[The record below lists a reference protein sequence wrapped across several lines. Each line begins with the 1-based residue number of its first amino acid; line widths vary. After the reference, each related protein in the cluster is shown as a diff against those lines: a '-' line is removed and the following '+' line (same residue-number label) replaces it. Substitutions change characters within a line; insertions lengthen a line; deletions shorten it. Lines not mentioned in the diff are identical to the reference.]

1 MPSTHEER
9 RDYSKISAD
18 IKAFV
23 HDELED
29 HERREKAWIE
39 NLLKGFPDG
48 DIEGHRLYHEKKI
61 QAAKAE
67 AEFWDVAKSEAL
79 KNGISGI
86 FSVLRWVAVLAL
98 LGLAYK
104 LGFGPAVARLFG
116 VAL

>member
-1 MPSTHEER
+1 MQGTQEER

-23 HDELED
+23 HDELRE
-29 HERREKAWIE
+29 HELREKEWIE
-39 NLLKGFPDG
+39 GLLRGFPDG
-48 DIEGHRLYHEKKI
+48 DLEGHRLYHEKKI

-67 AEFWDVAKSEAL
+67 AEFWNVAKSEAL

-86 FSVLRWVAVLAL
+86 FSVLRWVTVLAL

-104 LGFGPAVARLFG
+104 LGFGPAVAKLFG
-116 VAL
+116 VSL